1 MEVSVV
7 VPVLNEAHT
16 IGLLVDSLLTQTKAP
31 AEIVIADGGST
42 DGTRSILSDFAATH
56 PVVQVVDGPGG
67 RSENRNA
74 AIQAAT
80 GDIIACTD
88 AGCIPEPTWL
98 EQLAGPFETGAQ
110 WVGGFYR
117 PHGPTTAS
125 TSAGVLMTMVRE
137 EVDPAN
143 YIPSGASQAFRRAVW
158 EAVGGFPEGMIAAE
172 DTLFG
177 ERARR
182 AGFRAVFV
190 PEALVVWTPPPG
202 IGAMVAKAFT
212 WGRADGRAR
221 VRGAAYTR
229 LIVAYGGSVLAAAAG
244 GAVSGRLLEPGAGL
258 GVAAAVLIP
267 LALVI
272 RRRIR
277 PKYRWVEGAAK
288 YLYLPVGHVL
298 QVAAQS
304 TGFLVGSMESRR
316 SR

>member
-16 IGLLVDSLLTQTKAP
+16 IGLLVDALLTQTKP
-31 AEIVIADGGST
+31 PTEIVIADGGST
-42 DGTRSILSDFAATH
+42 DGTRSILSDFAAAH
-56 PVVQVVDGPGG
+56 PVVRVVDGPGG

-74 AIQAAT
+74 AILAAT
-80 GDIIACTD
+80 SDIIACTD

-98 EQLAGPFETGAQ
+98 ESLVGPFESGAQ

-143 YIPSGASQAFRRAVW
+143 YIPSGASQAFRREVW
-158 EAVGGFPEGMIAAE
+158 EAVGGFPEAMIAAE

-190 PEALVVWTPPPG
+190 PEALVWWTPPPG

-221 VRGAAYTR
+221 VRGVAYKR
-229 LIVAYGGSVLAAAAG
+229 LIVAYGGSVSAAAAG
-244 GAVSGRLLEPGAGL
+244 GFVAWRLVGPGAGL
-258 GVAAAVLIP
+258 GTAAVVMIP

-272 RRRIR
+272 GRRIR
-277 PKYRWVEGAAK
+277 PKFRWVNGAAK
-288 YLYLPVGHVL
+288 YLYLPFGHVL
-298 QVAAQS
+298 QVVAQS
-304 TGFLVGSMESRR
+304 TGFLVGSVEGRR
-316 SR
+316 S

>member
-7 VPVLNEAHT
+7 VPVLNEAQT
-16 IGLLVDSLLTQTKAP
+16 IGSLIEALLRQTRP
-31 AEIVIADGGST
+31 PTEIVIADGGSV
-42 DGTRSILSDFAATH
+42 DSTRSILSDFAAAH
-56 PVVQVVDGPGG
+56 PVVRVVDGPGG
-67 RSENRNA
+67 RSENRNT
-74 AIQAAT
+74 AIQAAI

-88 AGCIPEPTWL
+88 AGCVPEPAWL
-98 EQLAGPFETGAQ
+98 ESLIEPFESGAH

-143 YIPSGASQAFRRAVW
+143 YIPSGASQAFRREVW
-158 EAVGGFPEGMIAAE
+158 EVVGGFPEGMIAAE
-172 DTLFG
+172 DTVFG

-182 AGFRAVFV
+182 AGFSAVFV

-202 IGAMVAKAFT
+202 LGAMVAKAFT
-212 WGRADGRAR
+212 WGRADGRAG
-221 VRGAAYTR
+221 VRGAAYRR

-244 GAVSGRLLEPGAGL
+244 GVVAGRWLGPGAGL
-258 GVAAAVLIP
+258 GAAAAVLIP
-267 LALVI
+267 LVLVI

-304 TGFLVGSMESRR
+304 TGFLVGSIESR
-316 SR
+316 SGP